1 VHNATLNREPQIYI
15 LQPNNPTQSWLG
27 SFVVKPTQVQ
37 NLRFGMVL
45 HLRLIIIFVVCDV
58 CVDNE
63 TLMVIS

>member
-37 NLRFGMVL
+37 NLRFGMML
-45 HLRLIIIFVVCDV
+45 HL
-58 CVDNE
+58 
-63 TLMVIS
+63 